1 MLNKMTVLESLY
13 WTSQWATGNQLSN
26 GTRGF
31 DTSTLRRKSKV
42 FTPKFLV
49 KAVCNSQVCPPTL
62 VPSLKILLD
71 TLQECKRNLPP
82 KLFISHNKVGCTQLH
97 QPQYKILSETIILHS
112 FCLQL
117 PCIPGTTNCDDCPLT
132 SSAPGGEW
140 VWIKYSHKQI
150 YKTCV
155 LSFCCHFQKQ
165 WEDLV
170 TMLTSTH
177 ETESC

>member
-13 WTSQWATGNQLSN
+13 STSQWATGNQLSN
-26 GTRGF
+26 GTKC
-31 DTSTLRRKSKV
+31 LILLQLQRKSKV

-62 VPSLKILLD
+62 VTSLKILLD

-82 KLFISHNKVGCTQLH
+82 ELFISHNKVGYTQLH

-112 FCLQL
+112 FL
-117 PCIPGTTNCDDCPLT
+117 PATSMHTSNNKLRWPLT
-132 SSAPGGEW
+132 SSAAGGE
-140 VWIKYSHKQI
+140 YSHKQI

-170 TMLTSTH
+170 TMLTSTL
-177 ETESC
+177 ETESCEDK